1 MTMETRVSEMEIEAA
16 TFRQVLG
23 HYPTGVC
30 VVTALTADGEP
41 CGLLV
46 GSFTSVSLDPPLVGF
61 FPDKRSSSWPLIEQ
75 AGHFCVNVL
84 ASDQTELCR
93 QISKSGAEK
102 FAGVD
107 YELSAHNLPI
117 LAGATVSIECRLH
130 SVIEAGDHW
139 LVLGRVLGLE
149 ARRDATP
156 MLFFRGQYG
165 GFAA

>member
-1 MTMETRVSEMEIEAA
+1 MSEMQIEAA
-16 TFRQVLG
+16 TFREVLG

-30 VVTALTADGEP
+30 AITAMTAEGQP
-41 CGLLV
+41 VGMVV

-61 FPDKRSSSWPLIEQ
+61 LPDKRSSSWPTIEK

-84 ASDQTELCR
+84 ASDQTDLCR
-93 QISKSGAEK
+93 QLSKSGPEK

-107 YELSAHNLPI
+107 YTLSAHNLPI

-130 SVIEAGDHW
+130 SVTEAGDHW
-139 LVLGRVLGLE
+139 MVLGRVLGLE
-149 ARRDATP
+149 ARRDADP

-165 GFAA
+165 GFATLS